1 MSGAAEADAPFGP
14 TAVRAVAG
22 ALAAAACL
30 LAPVHAQAQLS
41 GTNLVVGQYGN
52 LPAVTPSNRTDLYDR
67 LDLSYAQDRL
77 VAGLRFERDRSS
89 DDSPGRGHEAAYE
102 AFTQRWLD
110 WRGERLHVRAGN
122 FHTILGRGL
131 VHRSFELPGVVL
143 DEPGSRSRYT
153 PSRDV
158 DGLLVEGGAGPL
170 EARAFSGRP
179 NGGDFSPASEALGLE
194 RYRGTLTGAQVASRL
209 PGAGRVGAVMARHDY
224 GAAPTRELGS
234 GFAGIDPLAA
244 AGVSAWSLPLYAEYA
259 QSGQTFGDWWKMRRG
274 REVQH
279 ALYASAAL
287 LRGRASLT
295 AEFKDYDGFRTG
307 FNDPPALVRE
317 HAAPLLNRNTHL
329 LDAEGESGF
338 QLEAVLPA
346 SAWGTLT
353 ANLSRS
359 DGPPGLRLLRFE
371 ERYLELHVAPPASAA
386 WEATVFVDRGFD
398 TFDFVADRTVV
409 GVAGTAPL
417 TRGLSLAV
425 DLERQRAVRHTF
437 SVLVPDERYDDR
449 VLSLTLAREGWG
461 SVGFAA
467 ERTSDPQQQTSDDF
481 GRLTSSHRWFSGVTL
496 AADVN
501 DMHQV
506 SLFAG
511 RRRGGRA
518 CNAGICYEVAP
529 LEGGEL
535 RWTAR
540 Y

>member
-1 MSGAAEADAPFGP
+1 M
-14 TAVRAVAG
+14 AV
-22 ALAAAACL
+22 ALAALACVLAAPR
-30 LAPVHAQAQLS
+30 AHAQVT
-41 GTNLVVGQYGN
+41 GTNLVVGQYGSP
-52 LPAVTPSNRTDLYDR
+52 PAVPPRNRTDLYDR
-67 LDLSYAQDRL
+67 LDLSYAQDAFG
-77 VAGLRFERDRSS
+77 VGLRFERDRSS
-89 DDSPGRGHEAAYE
+89 DDSPGRGHDAAYE

-110 WRGERLHVRAGN
+110 WRGERLHVRVGN

-158 DGLLVEGGAGPL
+158 DGLLVEGGAGPF
-170 EARAFSGRP
+170 EGRAFSGRP

-194 RYRGTLTGAQVASRL
+194 RYRGTLTGAQAATRL
-209 PGAGRVGAVMARHDY
+209 PGAGRVGVVSARYDY

-234 GFAGIDPLAA
+234 GFAGLDPLAA
-244 AGVSAWSLPLYAEYA
+244 AGVRAWSLPLYAEYA
-259 QSGQTFGDWWKMRRG
+259 QSGQTFGDWWKLRRG
-274 REVQH
+274 HEVQH
-279 ALYASAAL
+279 ALYASAAVL
-287 LRGRASLT
+287 HGRASLT

-307 FNDPPALVRE
+307 FDDPPALVRE

-329 LDAEGESGF
+329 LDADGESGF

-346 SAWGTLT
+346 SAWGTVT
-353 ANLSRS
+353 ANLSRG
-359 DGPPGLRLLRFE
+359 DGPPGVRLLRFE
-371 ERYLELHVAPPASAA
+371 ERYLELHAAPPAGAS
-386 WEATVFVDRGFD
+386 WEATLFVDRGFD

-417 TRGLSLAV
+417 PRGLSITV
-425 DLERQRAVRHTF
+425 DLERQRAVRTTF
-437 SVLVPDERYDDR
+437 SALVPDERFDDR
-449 VLSLTLAREGWG
+449 AMSLTLAREGWG

-467 ERTSDPQQQTSDDF
+467 ERTSDPQQQSSDDF

-501 DMHQV
+501 DANQV